1 MEMRTIRGF
10 RAYRHPRPNRL
21 RRSRDQAARTQVQ
34 ELQGLKPDISR
45 SSTAR
50 LKSCPDTKQ
59 SFCAARKVVP

>member
-34 ELQGLKPDISR
+34 ELQGLKPAFFP
-45 SSTAR
+45 TTYG
-50 LKSCPDTKQ
+50 PTN
-59 SFCAARKVVP
+59 VVP